1 MAADNLLTIM
11 DDIELAGEQAYLAN
25 KEYDNPYPVYSDEFN
40 RYERGWTQAMKKF
53 AVGLIKPVSRKSET
67 EFPILFKK

>member
-1 MAADNLLTIM
+1 M
-11 DDIELAGEQAYLAN
+11 DDIELAGEQAYLEN
-25 KEYDNPYPVYSDEFN
+25 KEYDNPYLIYSDEFN